1 MATQECSFSLNPLE
15 GFRHCVDIEPESNS
29 VYIGIALAIL
39 ASCMNCLGINLQKV
53 GSRRGSAMITTLGLV
68 LASATGIVD
77 MASFAFAPQSL
88 LAPFGACTLVL
99 NLILAPP
106 LHGQQIR
113 RVDLVSTAL
122 VVAGVATCLSN
133 SSFEAVTRTLE
144 ELRALPVRPA
154 YVRWAVGLA
163 TAVGLAAA
171 HAARGGRLSAL
182 CFPLIAGA
190 LGGCNALSAKFIG
203 ELAGAGAPLLP
214 DLAIAGA
221 AIAVFAT
228 SQLAVLNVGI
238 GRYSSLVVVPVFVA
252 CFVTFNAVG
261 GGIFFLDFAKFTP
274 EQMQAY
280 AGGLALLVGGVLL
293 LAANP
298 AEEPAAEKAK
308 AS

>member
-1 MATQECSFSLNPLE
+1 ML
-15 GFRHCVDIEPESNS
+15 
-29 VYIGIALAIL
+29 
-39 ASCMNCLGINLQKV
+39 
-53 GSRRGSAMITTLGLV
+53 
-68 LASATGIVD
+68 
-77 MASFAFAPQSL
+77 
-88 LAPFGACTLVL
+88 
-99 NLILAPP
+99 
-106 LHGQQIR
+106 
-113 RVDLVSTAL
+113 
-122 VVAGVATCLSN
+122 
-133 SSFEAVTRTLE
+133 
-144 ELRALPVRPA
+144 
-154 YVRWAVGLA
+154 
-163 TAVGLAAA
+163 
-171 HAARGGRLSAL
+171 
-182 CFPLIAGA
+182 PLIAGA

>member
-1 MATQECSFSLNPLE
+1 MLLSLNPE
-15 GFRHCVDIEPESNS
+15 GHCVDVPEESNS
-29 VYIGIALAIL
+29 VYIGISLAIL

-122 VVAGVATCLSN
+122 VVAGVATCLK
-133 SSFEAVTRTLE
+133 L
-144 ELRALPVRPA
+144 ELRGGHAHARRIARAARAAGVFAGPSAWRSPSA
-154 YVRWAVGLA
+154 SPRR
-163 TAVGLAAA
+163 TRRAAA
-171 HAARGGRLSAL
+171 RLSAL

-221 AIAVFAT
+221 AIGVFAT